1 MIVSQVDEPS
11 TSGKLIMKTTFGDL
25 EIELWSKE
33 APIACKNF
41 L

>member
-11 TSGKLIMKTTFGDL
+11 TNGKVIIKTSFGDL

-33 APIACKNF
+33 APKACKNF
-41 L
+41 V